1 MISKKYDYIKD
12 PVSNKLI
19 KSNSKKG
26 KEIINN
32 YKEQFN
38 GGGILNKLIE
48 SGSSK
53 PPSPHTEN
61 YGQFLAYVLEE
72 QLDASSLITSKFST
86 FEGYIYYKIN
96 HGYLFE
102 LSQLFKD
109 FVTYILQL
117 KLIDYYTNKNLKYN
131 PKKHNQIVK
140 KIFDISDIVDAD
152 ADADADIINYE
163 IFNDTDINSIFEKK
177 YSKSFKTLF
186 NDKKKELNLLNLKS
200 NGNPQINLAL
210 EGINKIKI
218 LMGESLSKMERL
230 IEEFERKYR
239 VDGAKNFNKYRQNHA
254 VRNLEAQKYIEKY
267 PKGGYDI
274 LKFSQEWNET
284 ARDNIKKLF
293 DQNQQPICVTYIKD
307 ENKYAIAD
315 DYKNCFDKVEEFF
328 EYIEEK
334 IEKIR
339 EINQKLNYIDTEQAV
354 YSRKIF
360 PNKNFDDIY
369 RL

>member
-38 GGGILNKLIE
+38 GGGIFNKLIE

-61 YGQFLAYVLEE
+61 YGQFLAYVLKE
-72 QLDASSLITSKFST
+72 QLNGLSLITDKLLT
-86 FEGYIYYKIN
+86 FENYIYYKIN
-96 HGYLFE
+96 DVYLYK
-102 LSQLFKD
+102 LAQLYKD
-109 FVTYILQL
+109 FVNYILQL
-117 KLIDYYTNKNLKYN
+117 KLIDYYESQNLSYTKE
-131 PKKHNQIVK
+131 KHNQIVRN
-140 KIFDISDIVDAD
+140 ILDISYIVLEPTK
-152 ADADADIINYE
+152 INYE
-163 IFNDTDINSIFEKK
+163 IFNELSIKSFFQKK
-177 YSKSFKTLF
+177 YDKLF
-186 NDKKKELNLLNLKS
+186 DIKFKKKEELGLLNLES
-200 NGNPQINLAL
+200 NKNPQINLAL
-210 EGINKIKI
+210 KGINQIKI

-239 VDGAKNFNKYRQNHA
+239 VNGVKNFNKYRQNHA

-267 PKGGYDI
+267 PNGGYDP
-274 LKFSQEWNET
+274 LKFSQKWNET
-284 ARDNIKKLF
+284 ARDNIKKLVG
-293 DQNQQPICVTYIKD
+293 QNQQPICVKYNKD
-307 ENKYAIAD
+307 KKKYNIAD

-328 EYIEEK
+328 EYIGEETEK
-334 IEKIR
+334 IN
-339 EINQKLNYIDTEQAV
+339 EIYKKLNYIDTEQAV

-369 RL
+369 RYRYLT